1 MITLSYDD
9 KNRPADEE
17 QAKKD
22 IDNYIRRL
30 KRYRKK
36 NNLPEIKY
44 IAAIEYKDAQEGK
57 NVKIHHHMIMS
68 AMDRDE
74 AEKIWGKGYAN
85 TIRMTE
91 DENGLEGITRYIIK
105 DPQGKKRVKQ
115 SRNLEQ
121 PIVKI
126 KDNEITKRTINK
138 FIKEIDRQDYFERKY
153 KKYQY
158 VNSDIHIND
167 ITGVSV
173 NIKMRRNST

>member
-1 MITLSYDD
+1 MSLKKMSYRTKTIQSGKYLEVEMYPVFTGIKSGRTKKQKPSSKKQKNLNDKNAKKNIIRLIHSNFGEGDLMITLSYDN

-36 NNLPEIKY
+36 NNLPELKY

-74 AEKIWGKGYAN
+74 AEKIWGKD
-85 TIRMTE
+85 TQT
-91 DENGLEGITRYIIK
+91 
-105 DPQGKKRVKQ
+105 P
-115 SRNLEQ
+115 
-121 PIVKI
+121 
-126 KDNEITKRTINK
+126 
-138 FIKEIDRQDYFERKY
+138 
-153 KKYQY
+153 
-158 VNSDIHIND
+158 
-167 ITGVSV
+167 
-173 NIKMRRNST
+173 